1 MSTLESYERKAKE
14 PTTHLSVQL
23 LQMKKKHSSISF
35 QYSDRQPQPDSDS
48 HVHAPMRKHTRSRHF
63 DEEEDMQKELKLAT
77 QAYADAEQGIE
88 NLALFNEDMSTI
100 SMNVYQIQN
109 LFELISKENEEII
122 GWMNQLERQTISM
135 EEKHF
140 KLERKIDGL
149 INNVQ

>member
-23 LQMKKKHSSISF
+23 LQMNKKHSSISF
-35 QYSDRQPQPDSDS
+35 QYSDSQPQPDSDS

-100 SMNVYQIQN
+100 SMNVYQI
-109 LFELISKENEEII
+109 
-122 GWMNQLERQTISM
+122 
-135 EEKHF
+135 
-140 KLERKIDGL
+140 
-149 INNVQ
+149 

>member
-1 MSTLESYERKAKE
+1 MTLA
-14 PTTHLSVQL
+14 
-23 LQMKKKHSSISF
+23 
-35 QYSDRQPQPDSDS
+35 
-48 HVHAPMRKHTRSRHF
+48 A
-63 DEEEDMQKELKLAT
+63 

-122 GWMNQLERQTISM
+122 CWMSQLERQTISM
-135 EEKHF
+135 EEKNF

-149 INNVQ
+149 LNNV

>member
-1 MSTLESYERKAKE
+1 LTLA
-14 PTTHLSVQL
+14 
-23 LQMKKKHSSISF
+23 
-35 QYSDRQPQPDSDS
+35 
-48 HVHAPMRKHTRSRHF
+48 A
-63 DEEEDMQKELKLAT
+63 

-122 GWMNQLERQTISM
+122 CWMSQLERQTISM
-135 EEKHF
+135 EEKNF

-149 INNVQ
+149 LNNV

>member
-1 MSTLESYERKAKE
+1 
-14 PTTHLSVQL
+14 
-23 LQMKKKHSSISF
+23 
-35 QYSDRQPQPDSDS
+35 
-48 HVHAPMRKHTRSRHF
+48 MRKHTRSRHF